1 LRGHLMMSGK
11 ERQRLLVLSRVRDQG
26 MSLKKAAKVLSV
38 SYRQTRRIYKRFID
52 EGDQGLVHKSRG
64 KTSGRGFD
72 LRVKQTVIDLYKNK
86 YDGFG
91 PTLAAEKML
100 EEDSIVLDHETL
112 RRWLIKNGLLKRRR
126 KRPSHRKR
134 REPKAHFGELI
145 QLDGSHHL
153 WFEDRSFES
162 CLMNMVDDA
171 TKTTLSLMD
180 KEETTEVSM
189 RLLLAWIDKY
199 GIPETLYVDR
209 KNVFVTDR
217 EPTLEEQL
225 KGETPLTHFGR
236 ACKKLGIQII
246 IANSPQGHK
255 VGLNAITASIK
266 TDWSKSSGSRVSTP

>member
-1 LRGHLMMSGK
+1 MRGHLMMSGK

-145 QLDGSHHL
+145 QMDGSHHL
-153 WFEDRSFES
+153 WFEDHSFES

-246 IANSPQGHK
+246 IANSP
-255 VGLNAITASIK
+255 
-266 TDWSKSSGSRVSTP
+266 